1 MVTCAKLIAVTQ
13 PTKADLTAE
22 GLIAYCARVS
32 NPANQDSPDS
42 ERLLRYLIR
51 NAHWSPF
58 EMAHAVVEIETTR
71 DIARQVLRH
80 RSFSFQEFSQRYAE
94 VTPDP
99 AIREARM
106 QDASNRQNS
115 TETDDAEL
123 KSAWRAAQVRV
134 WEVAAD
140 AYRNALDAGI
150 AKEVARA
157 VLPEGMTLSRLYMAG
172 SLRSW
177 LHYLDV
183 RLGNGTQ
190 REHIEVA
197 SAVMGALRPAF
208 PAIMGMVM
216 K

>member
-1 MVTCAKLIAVTQ
+1 MTTARLIAVTQ
-13 PTKADLTAE
+13 PVSIDGIQDAE

-32 NPANQDSPDS
+32 NPANQDNPNS

-99 AIREARM
+99 VIREARM
-106 QDASNRQNS
+106 QDTANRQNS
-115 TETDDAEL
+115 TPTDDEVLEAQ
-123 KSAWRAAQVRV
+123 WRAAQVEV
-134 WEVAAD
+134 WEAAENV
-140 AYRNALDAGI
+140 YRQALEAGI

-157 VLPEGMTLSRLYMAG
+157 VLPEGMTRSRLYMAG

-190 REHIEVA
+190 REHVEVA
-197 SAVMGALRPAF
+197 SAVRDALRQVF
-208 PAIMGMVM
+208 PVIMGIAD
-216 K
+216 